1 MCITYKS
8 DNNNKKKKK
17 MSRFFFLYLKCI
29 SIVTTNSC
37 QDWTKLLFLSLKTSI
52 QSVWFLFYLH
62 CSVLLLVRRHT
73 IMKVTWIRWIFLRVQ
88 SVPITPL
95 LHIFCNSL
103 HSTTS
108 ILQQCLQKCFSVK
121 YFSFRFVIKLCF
133 DRRSSGEWRM
143 HNWLLQASINNG
155 RRTVQSES
163 WLTFPGF
170 LRVFVKLLLITFTA
184 QLLS

>member
-1 MCITYKS
+1 
-8 DNNNKKKKK
+8 
-17 MSRFFFLYLKCI
+17 MSRFFLYLKCI

-103 HSTTS
+103 HSATS
-108 ILQQCLQKCFSVK
+108 ILQQCLQKCAPVFLWNI
-121 YFSFRFVIKLCF
+121 YFFRFVIKLCL

-163 WLTFPGF
+163 WPFPVSWGF
-170 LRVFVKLLLITFTA
+170 SSNCCWSLLLHSYCHNI
-184 QLLS
+184 